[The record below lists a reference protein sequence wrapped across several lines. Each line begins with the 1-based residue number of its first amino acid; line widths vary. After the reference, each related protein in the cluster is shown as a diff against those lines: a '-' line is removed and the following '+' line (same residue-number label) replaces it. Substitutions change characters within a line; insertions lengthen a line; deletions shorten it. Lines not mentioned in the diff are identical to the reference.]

1 MPDPALDRMTEFV
14 GTLVKIMDD
23 QLIAVD
29 LADMRA
35 VLKDAGGRGAMG
47 VGEASGPNRA
57 IEAAKLA
64 VLDLRQN
71 ALPPGAYNTE
81 TDPDVAS

>member
-14 GTLVKIMDD
+14 GTLVKIMDQ

-29 LADMRA
+29 LADVRA
-35 VLKDAGGRGAMG
+35 VLKETGGRGAIG
-47 VGEASGPNRA
+47 IGEASGPNRA

-64 VLDLRQN
+64 ILDLERN
-71 ALPPGAYNTE
+71 GGITLRGS
-81 TDPDVAS
+81 D

>member
-1 MPDPALDRMTEFV
+1 MSDPALDRMTEMV

-29 LADMRA
+29 LADLRA
-35 VLKDAGGRGAMG
+35 VLKETGGRGAMG

-57 IEAAKLA
+57 VEAAKLA
-64 VLDLRQN
+64 MLDLERN
-71 ALPPGAYNTE
+71 SGTIPRSSN
-81 TDPDVAS
+81 

>member
-14 GTLVKIMDD
+14 GTLVKIMDQ

-29 LADMRA
+29 LSDVRT
-35 VLKDAGGRGAMG
+35 VLTETGGRGAVG
-47 VGEASGPNRA
+47 IGEASGPNRA

-64 VLDLRQN
+64 ILDLERN
-71 ALPPGAYNTE
+71 GGITLRSS
-81 TDPDVAS
+81 D

>member
-35 VLKDAGGRGAMG
+35 VLKDIGGRGAVG
-47 VGEASGPNRA
+47 IGEACGPNRA

-64 VLDLRQN
+64 IRDLERN
-71 ALPPGAYNTE
+71 GGITLRSS
-81 TDPDVAS
+81 D